1 LVVTAVLDQ
10 RSRTRLENPSSKSA
24 IDALMAL
31 CFVFPVLSG
40 IPFRMIRRYA
50 TFVPST
56 NPAASVLI
64 KDKAMKQIG
73 MTNINE

>member
-1 LVVTAVLDQ
+1 
-10 RSRTRLENPSSKSA
+10 
-24 IDALMAL
+24 
-31 CFVFPVLSG
+31 
-40 IPFRMIRRYA
+40 MIRRYA